1 MLKEGSLAQIINGV
15 EAAAAVIDKVKSSAA
30 ALRADTGVQT
40 GLAVI
45 LVGEDPASQAYVG
58 AKSKMAKECGFKSIQ
73 HSLPADTTQKDLL
86 ALVDELNGDPSIHGI
101 LVQLPLPRH
110 FDSEQVIQSIL
121 PEKDVDGL
129 HVVNAGKLATGDIDT
144 GLISCTPAG
153 ALILVRS
160 VRGEDLSGLNA
171 VVIGRSNLFGK
182 PMAQLLLTR
191 NATVTTAH
199 SRTKDLASVCK
210 TADILVAAV
219 GRPEMV
225 KADWVKPGATVI
237 DVGINRVPAPEKG
250 EGKTKLVGDCDF
262 ASCEPVAGAITP
274 VPKGVGPMTIAMLMA
289 NTVIA
294 AHRKLGKP
302 APKF

>member
-1 MLKEGSLAQIINGV
+1 LATIINGKDV
-15 EAAAAVIDKVKSSAA
+15 AASVIDQIKSTTRELEAS
-30 ALRADTGVQT
+30 TGMQP

-45 LVGEDPASQAYVG
+45 LVGADPASQAYVG
-58 AKSKMAKECGFKSIQ
+58 SKSKMAKECGFKSVQ
-73 HSLPADTTQKDLL
+73 HTLPENTTQ
-86 ALVDELNGDPSIHGI
+86 DELMKLVAELNADPSIHGV
-101 LVQLPLPRH
+101 LVQLPLPKH
-110 FDSEQVIQSIL
+110 LDSEPVIQSIL

-129 HVVNAGKLATGDIDT
+129 HVVNAGKLATGDSDT

-153 ALILVRS
+153 ALILVRTI
-160 VRGEDLSGLNA
+160 RGDDLSGLDA

-182 PMAQLLLTR
+182 PMAQLLLSK

-199 SRTKDLASVCK
+199 SRSKDLPGICAR
-210 TADILVAAV
+210 ADILVAAV

-250 EGKTKLVGDCDF
+250 EGKTKLVGDCDY
-262 ASCEPVAGAITP
+262 AACEPVAGAITP
-274 VPKGVGPMTIAMLMA
+274 VPGGVGPMTIAMLMA

-294 AHRKLGKP
+294 AYRKAGKT
-302 APKF
+302 APSF